1 MNGRSVKLNLDKS
14 SAPVARPTSSVSS
27 NGGSSRNALS
37 MLKGLYNT
45 KFLLALIV
53 LLQLVILFVIVNPI
67 NLLSQFN
74 AVQVINR
81 VGSLTQVPPTEIP
94 VMAVIGDGS
103 LPTVEDLK
111 SQSEANAVV
120 YKDAKDGDY
129 VMAYSTKLVIYRG
142 AEDKIIYDG
151 DNPTTLLQKSQEA
164 ILNQFVAK
172 SKEAGLIA
180 QDEDE
185 VPQVSLVTD
194 ADLFRQSSGSA
205 AFYTNLQTG
214 DVVGTYASKSLII
227 IYRPSTNSIV
237 SSGSYSTSIN

>member
-14 SAPVARPTSSVSS
+14 TPAAPRPTTSSA
-27 NGGSSRNALS
+27 GGSSRGGLS
-37 MLKGLYNT
+37 ILKSLYNM
-45 KFLLALIV
+45 KFLLAAIV
-53 LLQLVILFVIVNPI
+53 VLQLVTLFVIVNPI

-74 AVQVINR
+74 AVKVINR

-103 LPTVEDLK
+103 LPNVEDLK

-120 YKDAKDGDY
+120 YKDAQNGDH
-129 VMAYSTKLVIYRG
+129 VLAYSTKLVIYRG
-142 AEDKIIYDG
+142 GEDRVIYDG
-151 DNPTTLLQKSQEA
+151 DNPTTLLQKSQQA

-205 AFYTNLQTG
+205 AFYANLQTG

-227 IYRPSTNSIV
+227 IYRPSTNAIV